1 MIRRPPR
8 STLFPY
14 TTLFRSLTLRA
25 LLGGLLCLGALRRL
39 LLLACGSLP
48 PRCFLRLVHH
58 RRRARH
64 RWRRRRVPPVH
75 HAGNSAAGLREGGWF
90 EHRISSSWCP
100 WAWLVT
106 YPGEAVT
113 QQRTRNPPAGAAR
126 P

>member
-25 LLGGLLCLGALRRL
+25 LLRGLLCLGALRRL

-58 RRRARH
+58 RGRARH
-64 RWRRRRVPPVH
+64 RWRRRRVHPLH
-75 HAGNSAAGLREGGWF
+75 HSRTSPAALRESLWLQPP
-90 EHRISSSWCP
+90 IS
-100 WAWLVT
+100 
-106 YPGEAVT
+106 
-113 QQRTRNPPAGAAR
+113 PAGVPVAWV
-126 P
+126 